1 MPWASA
7 RAQLLLW
14 GIDLPPLGSA
24 RSWIMEEMVHRERMR
39 SWHYHYSNVLGIAA
53 QVSGDKTLVD
63 KLATH
68 LDTLFNMELH
78 SSGSYDFIGN
88 TMLSEG
94 RVAPTDA
101 DLFAKLDRMPD
112 V

>member
-1 MPWASA
+1 
-7 RAQLLLW
+7 
-14 GIDLPPLGSA
+14 
-24 RSWIMEEMVHRERMR
+24 MEEMVHRERMR

-53 QVSGDKTLVD
+53 QVSGDKNLVD

-78 SSGSYDFIGN
+78 SNAAYDFIGN
-88 TMLSEG
+88 SMLSKEKES
-94 RVAPTDA
+94 PTDA
-101 DLFAKLDRMPD
+101 DIFSKLDRIPD

>member
-1 MPWASA
+1 
-7 RAQLLLW
+7 
-14 GIDLPPLGSA
+14 
-24 RSWIMEEMVHRERMR
+24 MEEMVHRERMR

-53 QVSGDKTLVD
+53 QVSGDKNLVD

-88 TMLSEG
+88 SMLSSGNE
-94 RVAPTDA
+94 PLKDS
-101 DLFAKLDRMPD
+101 DIFAKLDRIPD